1 MLRLFSALSLAVEG
15 APTIAIGASFL
26 WGILSI
32 ILSPCHLTSIP
43 LIIGYLSNR
52 KELSTKRAFH
62 LSIVFSVGILI
73 SITVIGGI
81 TAAAGRILGDVGKI
95 GNYIVASVFLI
106 FGLNLT
112 GILPLNFP
120 GQSSLKTQRKGYLSV
135 LSLGLVFGLAL
146 GPCTF
151 AFMAPMLGLVFSL
164 TTKNLAYGLILLSAF
179 ALGHCSVIIAA
190 GTSTKLVQRIT
201 KWDEQSKGIT
211 FIRKICGILVI
222 LGGIYLVYLAYR

>member
-1 MLRLFSALSLAVEG
+1 MVKLFSALSHAIEG
-15 APTIAIGASFL
+15 APLIAIGASFI

-43 LIIGYLSNR
+43 LIIGYLSNQ
-52 KELSTKRAFH
+52 KELSTKKAFH

-73 SITVIGGI
+73 SIMVIGGI

-95 GNYIVASVFLI
+95 GNYIVALVFLI
-106 FGLNLT
+106 FGLNLL

-120 GQSSLKTQRKGYLSV
+120 GLSSLKSQRKGYLSV

-151 AFMAPMLGLVFSL
+151 AFMAPMLGIVFSL
-164 TTKNLAYGLILLSAF
+164 TAKNLPYGVVLLSAF
-179 ALGHCSVIIAA
+179 AVGHCSVIIAA
-190 GTSTKLVQRIT
+190 GTSTRLVQQIT
-201 KWDEQSKGIT
+201 KWDDQSKGIT
-211 FIRKICGILVI
+211 IIRKLCGILVL
-222 LGGIYLVYLAYR
+222 LGGFYLVYSSF